1 MGPSVQICNWL
12 EFLFLSVYCICALLG
27 SRLNHLKN
35 FYYGP
40 PLLSCWAFL
49 RDDWPNNN
57 WHLTILLTLIIKAI
71 LTLIISVFFMCCLI
85 ALYVLKSK
93 TSLSQALWRRVF
105 LNFAFV
111 SGDWRV
117 TSNRVIHWLH
127 LLVTMLDM
135 SPSNQDCLLHVKWC
149 YCEVEVHYKSE

>member
-1 MGPSVQICNWL
+1 MTGPTIIDIWPCCWL
-12 EFLFLSVYCICALLG
+12 V
-27 SRLNHLKN
+27 
-35 FYYGP
+35 
-40 PLLSCWAFL
+40 
-49 RDDWPNNN
+49 
-57 WHLTILLTLIIKAI
+57 IIKTI

-93 TSLSQALWRRVF
+93 TSLSQSLWRRVF

-117 TSNRVIHWLH
+117 TSNRVIHWLD

-135 SPSNQDCLLHVKWC
+135 APSNQDCLLHVKCC
-149 YCEVEVHYKSE
+149 YCEVEVHYKSEKTGKTDGKTGSIFSDPLTRSSNEALSWIWNQVCWTI